1 MELFTSLKCKFIQ
14 SVILF
19 EPNRLSIS
27 YTYTF
32 QILKIIFCN
41 VCLYLHY
48 HRNIKNFKAIY
59 NNIVTYHDLIY
70 KYYTSKHI
78 INNNRS

>member
-32 QILKIIFCN
+32 QILKMYKNYFLQCLFIFT
-41 VCLYLHY
+41 L
-48 HRNIKNFKAIY
+48 
-59 NNIVTYHDLIY
+59 
-70 KYYTSKHI
+70 S
-78 INNNRS
+78 